1 MPQKKIRW
9 GILSTAKIGIGS
21 VIPAIQQ
28 SNNGVAAA
36 IASRDAQKARDTAR
50 ALSIARAFDSYQA
63 LLESPDID
71 AVYIPLPNSL
81 HAEWSIRAAQ
91 HGKHIL
97 CEKPF
102 ALNTTQVDEMIA
114 AAKQHRVLLMEAFM
128 YRFHPQY
135 AQVKELI
142 AQGAI
147 GEVRMIR
154 SAFGFQQNDLN
165 NIRLQRELGGGSLM
179 DVGCYCVNVSRWL
192 AGTEP
197 VQAQASAMFGEKSR
211 VDETLIGILRFPNN
225 VNAHFD
231 SSFHTAYRE
240 GLEIQGSEGRLELE
254 RPFRSHAAGG
264 IGKIILHRK
273 DDPHQIFTTPA
284 INHYRLMVEHFADAI
299 LNDKP
304 LLYPPELDR
313 GNMRVIDALY
323 ESARRNFKLQTP
335 ALAAGASV

>member
-1 MPQKKIRW
+1 MSGKKIRW
-9 GILSTAKIGIGS
+9 GVLSTARIGIRS
-21 VIPAIQQ
+21 LIPAIQQ
-28 SNNGVAAA
+28 SSNGVVAA
-36 IASRDAQKARDTAR
+36 IASRDGQKARDTAQS
-50 ALSIARAFDSYQA
+50 LNIPRAFDSYSA

-71 AVYIPLPNSL
+71 AVYIPLPNSM
-81 HAEWSIRAAQ
+81 HKEWTMRAAQ

-114 AAKQHRVLLMEAFM
+114 AAKQQRVLLMEAFM

-135 AQVKELI
+135 ARVKELI

-147 GEVRMIR
+147 GELRMIR
-154 SAFGFQQNDLN
+154 SAFGFQQNDLS

-179 DVGCYCVNVSRWL
+179 DVGCYCANVSRWL
-192 AGTEP
+192 AGAEP
-197 VQAQASAMFGEKSR
+197 VHVQASATFGEQSR
-211 VDETLIGILRFPNN
+211 VDEMLMGILRFPNN

-231 SSFHTAYRE
+231 CGFQMAYRE
-240 GLEIQGSEGRLELE
+240 GLEIQGTEGRLELE
-254 RPFRSHAAGG
+254 RPFRSHAVGG

-273 DDPHQIFTTPA
+273 DDTRQVFTTPA

-299 LNDKP
+299 LNDQP

-313 GNMRVIDALY
+313 GNMRVIDTLY
-323 ESARRNFKLQTP
+323 ESARSGHAIEL
-335 ALAAGASV
+335 